1 VVARQ
6 RSPCDGISPIAGGRP
21 QGIAPTNEHKHLYTD
36 MTLKTE
42 KQRSIL
48 HPLRLIRIETAQ
60 NHTPG
65 MAAGEEEHDRIM
77 ETSGATIPTQEL
89 GAQQLL
95 RRTPASYLLN
105 QAYGLSVFVS
115 LFLLTLIMT
124 HTVSVTQYGIY
135 AIAATAYN
143 TIAYVVAF
151 GLEDAANT
159 YVPRLLTEHGP
170 ASAAWLMRRLLALR
184 VAILAVSL
192 GMMLFALPY
201 ISYVFAAVPL
211 PTFGDIARGLRS
223 PDLLRHITPIAF
235 WVLGNGIASLFT
247 ALYAAMMRMRLV
259 FIAGSLAQ
267 VLLLALSFVTLRL
280 GWGIDSVLWLQ
291 AACALLTAVALA
303 AWQGPLLLARGA
315 NYRQPL
321 RPVLRLGLSAWFI
334 NLVSGALLKQI
345 SVIILVAFAFSAAQV
360 AFFTLS
366 YQLAHAASLLLVSGF
381 GGVGI
386 SALAAAYVGMNH
398 ARLARAWQSLIKIET
413 LLAAPVLVFSL
424 FNAPA
429 IALALYGASYSA
441 VGSLFI
447 IFLFFNIL
455 VRALGTTIH
464 QSALYVVG
472 RPRQVVL
479 AQCAGLVVV
488 IALGILLVPRY
499 GPAGALVADGV
510 SQLVTGGLMLA
521 LLWQD
526 LPEKYP
532 LAFTLRLLL
541 ALAIAALPALAWHPA
556 SKTLLVLAGL
566 IFLGLATGLLALVK
580 PLSKA
585 DMAMIGAVRPGLAR
599 YVRWFG
605 RS

>member
-1 VVARQ
+1 
-6 RSPCDGISPIAGGRP
+6 
-21 QGIAPTNEHKHLYTD
+21 
-36 MTLKTE
+36 M
-42 KQRSIL
+42 
-48 HPLRLIRIETAQ
+48 
-60 NHTPG
+60 PG
-65 MAAGEEEHDRIM
+65 FLAGEEAHEREM
-77 ETSGATIPTQEL
+77 ETIEAAIPAPET

-105 QAYGLSVFVS
+105 QAYGLWVFVS

-124 HTVSVTQYGIY
+124 RAVSVTQYGVY

-151 GLEDAANT
+151 GLEDATNT
-159 YVPRLLTEHGP
+159 YVPRLLAEHGR
-170 ASAAWLMRRLLALR
+170 ASAAWFMRRLLALR
-184 VAILAVSL
+184 IAILAVGL
-192 GMMLFALPY
+192 GIMLFALPY
-201 ISYVFAAVPL
+201 VAFVFAAVPL

-223 PDLLRHITPIAF
+223 PDLLQHITPIAF
-235 WVLGNGIASLFT
+235 WVLGNGIASLFI
-247 ALYAAMMRMRLV
+247 ALYAAMMRMRRV
-259 FIAGSLAQ
+259 FIVGSLAQ
-267 VLLLALSFVTLRL
+267 LLLLVLSYVTLRQ

-291 AACALLTAVALA
+291 AACALLTVAVLA
-303 AWQGPLLLARGA
+303 AWQAPLLLARGA
-315 NYRQPL
+315 SYKQSM

-345 SVIILVAFAFSAAQV
+345 SVIILVAFAFSAAQI

-366 YQLAHAASLLLVSGF
+366 YQLAHAASLLLISGF
-381 GGVGI
+381 GGIGI
-386 SALAAAYVGMNH
+386 SALAAAFVGMNYE
-398 ARLARAWQSLIKIET
+398 RLARAWQTLIKVET
-413 LLAAPVLVFSL
+413 LLAAPVLIFCL

-429 IALALYGASYSA
+429 IALALYGPDYSA

-455 VRALGTTIH
+455 ARVLGTTIH
-464 QSALYVVG
+464 QSALYVLG

-488 IALGILLVPRY
+488 VALGILLVPRF
-499 GPAGALVADGV
+499 GPAGALVADGT

-521 LLWQD
+521 LLWPD

-532 LAFTLRLLL
+532 LAFSLRLLL
-541 ALAIAALPALAWHPA
+541 ALAVAALPALLWHPA
-556 SKTLLVLAGL
+556 GKMLLAVSGL
-566 IFLGLATGLLALVK
+566 IFLGLAIGLLALIK
-580 PLSKA
+580 PLSGT
-585 DMAMIGAVRPGLAR
+585 DMAMIGEMKPALAR